1 MKILKTVLAAAV
13 TVTLLFS
20 QVLAVESP
28 VKGDGPK
35 IISAITAS
43 GEDITDQMVST
54 RMGSSS
60 SVDKINE
67 YLSGARSDI
76 SAAGEKPGAL
86 KGTDGVALKATLQN
100 ALGSDANVDDAKFA
114 EVFDVSWVKEGQ
126 VVQTGAVTVTVEWSP
141 ADGVALAALHSPYQ
155 GAWENV
161 SYSRNGNTITLKL
174 NSTSPVAFVTASKT
188 PADGGNGGN
197 GGNGGGKT
205 TSPQTGEYV
214 TKYILLAAAA
224 LMVAGVVCVR
234 RAKKSSAK

>member
-1 MKILKTVLAAAV
+1 MKVLKTVLAAAV

-35 IISAITAS
+35 IVSAITSS

-54 RMGSSS
+54 RMGTTSSI
-60 SVDKINE
+60 DKIND

-76 SAAGEKPGAL
+76 SAAGEKPAAL
-86 KGTDGVALKATLQN
+86 KGANGSAIKDALQS

-114 EVFDVSWVKEGQ
+114 EVFDASWVKDGQ
-126 VVQTGAVTVTVEWSP
+126 VQQTGSVTLTVEWSAP
-141 ADGVALAALHSPYQ
+141 DGASLAVLHSPAQ
-155 GAWENV
+155 GTWETV
-161 SYSRNGNTITLKL
+161 TFSRNGGNITMSLS
-174 NSTSPVAFVTASKT
+174 STSPIAFVTATKT
-188 PADGGNGGN
+188 PAKDGGNG
-197 GGNGGGKT
+197 NGGGQA

-224 LMVAGVVCVR
+224 LMVAGVVCVK